1 MLGHVLAWPELFDV
15 GYGTA
20 VTLPPRLKRVERIV
34 VCAMGGSGIGAALAG
49 DYLAA
54 ELKVPFAI
62 HRDYDVPEYVDQRT
76 LVICISHSGSTE
88 ETRSAYAAAQE
99 RKAPVLAVTTGG
111 PLAEDAQRDKAALV
125 TYVSE
130 IPPRAATPYTFGL
143 MLKVLVTLG
152 FVPDC
157 SEAVKPAVE
166 HLRELANT
174 ARSTQRHF
182 GAELAERLNGRIPVV
197 YSAGL
202 LTEAGR
208 RFKGE
213 LAENAKQT
221 AAWDVLPEQNHN
233 GIVGLE
239 YPDSLG
245 RQAFFVLLRTDLE
258 RPRHAL
264 RFEFLREQLDR
275 QHLPHVTIQ
284 GSGPNRLAHQTSVI
298 FWGDLASC
306 ELAKLN
312 GVDPSPNEVIDSL
325 KARLAEDPQ

>member
-1 MLGHVLAWPELFDV
+1 MLGHVLAWPELFES

-20 VTLPPRLKRVERIV
+20 VTLPPRLKRAERIV

-49 DYLAA
+49 DYLADQ
-54 ELKVPFAI
+54 LKVPYVI
-62 HRDYDVPEYVDQRT
+62 HRDYGVPEYVDKRT
-76 LVICISHSGSTE
+76 LVICVSHSGSTE
-88 ETRSAYAAAQE
+88 ETRSAYAAARE

-111 PLAEDAQRDKAALV
+111 PLADDAQRDKQALV
-125 TYVSE
+125 TYVSA

-143 MLKVLVTLG
+143 MLKVLATLG
-152 FVPDC
+152 FASDC

-166 HLRELANT
+166 HLRELAET
-174 ARSTQRHF
+174 ARSTQRHL
-182 GAELAERLNGRIPVV
+182 GAGLAERFHGRIPVI
-197 YSAGL
+197 YSAGF

-208 RFKGE
+208 RLKGQ

-245 RQAFFVLLRTDLE
+245 QQALFVLLRTDVE
-258 RPRHAL
+258 HPRHAL
-264 RFEFLREQLDR
+264 RFEFLKEQLDR
-275 QHLPHVTIQ
+275 RNLPHVTIQ
-284 GSGPNRLAHQTSVI
+284 GTGPNRLAHQVSAI
-298 FWGDLASC
+298 IWGDLASC

-325 KARLAEDPQ
+325 KARLAEDPL